1 MSHWSTDIIA
11 DQAIDH
17 VANMPIAKVR
27 DQLTSH
33 NVNHFI
39 LTDDVAIDK
48 LIDIVFDQLV
58 DRPGPCG

>member
-1 MSHWSTDIIA
+1 MSHFSTDIIA

-48 LIDIVFDQLV
+48 SIDIVFDQLV